1 MTRAQTI
8 ERIAAK
14 LANANDE
21 HVRAVAEYLEA
32 VEQPVAPLRE
42 LTPRELEL
50 IEQSKEDFRTGRT
63 LSLDEAEA
71 RTTAFLAARR
81 AARAGS

>member
-8 ERIAAK
+8 QRITAK

-32 VEQPVAPLRE
+32 EEQPVAPLRE

-50 IEQSKEDFRTGRT
+50 IEQSKDDFRTGRT
-63 LSLDEAEA
+63 LTHEDAIA
-71 RTTAFLAARR
+71 RTDTALAARR
-81 AARAGS
+81 ASRSSS